1 MFLTVSL
8 FRSIYIG
15 YWVRFYPVEDVVM
28 CTLLNSQLQVA
39 SMNYR
44 IKKFRGTR
52 YLIRLK
58 LILNGQCRLKVENI
72 EEEFFSSPKI
82 TMYNAIIFILLFNN
96 SVVRI
101 SRMCRCI
108 IYIIRVVC
116 IMETR
121 TTLIDNERGRGEM
134 ESSIHVE
141 TFRSIRNNRYCLN
154 KFQVLRYVG
163 TLSTRLLL
171 CTSVK

>member
-15 YWVRFYPVEDVVM
+15 HWVRFYPVEDVVM

-72 EEEFFSSPKI
+72 EEEFFFHLQKLP
-82 TMYNAIIFILLFNN
+82 
-96 SVVRI
+96 
-101 SRMCRCI
+101 
-108 IYIIRVVC
+108 C
-116 IMETR
+116 IMR
-121 TTLIDNERGRGEM
+121 
-134 ESSIHVE
+134 
-141 TFRSIRNNRYCLN
+141 
-154 KFQVLRYVG
+154 
-163 TLSTRLLL
+163 
-171 CTSVK
+171 